1 MSENKFVYNY
11 SAPTED
17 ERREIEGIRKQY
29 GGEQVKK
36 DSLSRLR
43 ELDKRVKNPPLI
55 LSIILGVVGVLV
67 FGTGLT
73 MILEWSLYVWG
84 ILVMV
89 VGIVPVSIAY
99 PLRKKLVKRN
109 KERYGD
115 EILKLS
121 GELLN
126 ENK

>member
-55 LSIILGVVGVLV
+55 LSIILGGVGVLI

-89 VGIVPVSIAY
+89 VGIMPMSIAY
-99 PLRKKLVKRN
+99 PLRKRLVKRN

>member
-55 LSIILGVVGVLV
+55 LSIILGVVGVLI

-89 VGIVPVSIAY
+89 VGIMPISIAY
-99 PLRKKLVKRN
+99 PLRKRLVKRN

>member
-29 GGEQVKK
+29 SGEQVKK

>member
-11 SAPTED
+11 SALTED

-29 GGEQVKK
+29 SGEQVKK

-55 LSIILGVVGVLV
+55 LSIILGVVGVLI

-89 VGIVPVSIAY
+89 VGIMPMSIAY
-99 PLRKKLVKRN
+99 PLRKRLVKRN

>member
-29 GGEQVKK
+29 DGEQVKK

-55 LSIILGVVGVLV
+55 ISIVLGVVGVLV

-99 PLRKKLVKRN
+99 PLRKRLVKRN

>member
-55 LSIILGVVGVLV
+55 LSIILGVAGVLI

>member
-1 MSENKFVYNY
+1 MRENKFVYNY

-29 GGEQVKK
+29 SGEQVKK